1 MLLIRAVSV
10 METSTSSLL
19 LLLLLCLP
27 CLALSSYLDNSTL
40 QELINNRLTE
50 SGNHQYSL

>member
-10 METSTSSLL
+10 METSTFS

-50 SGNHQYSL
+50 SGNQQYSL

>member
-10 METSTSSLL
+10 METSTSSL